1 MSDLFKSVFGL
12 ASDAVKIVLA
22 PVQVAVDLTRAVT
35 KPVADLAQ
43 DTAKELGKTLSDK
56 P

>member
-1 MSDLFKSVFGL
+1 MINFFNSAFGL
-12 ASDAVKIVLA
+12 VTDVAKIVLA

-43 DTAKELGKTLSDK
+43 DTAKELNKTLGDK